1 MTVKEQKI
9 VSKEQ
14 KQLGKLQRMSQK
26 KDGRFYFAIIVF
38 LIAFVNIIDEIASGL
53 PGNMQSSIVTEFL
66 VNNSFLGTSRT
77 YEEGLA
83 LHSTIGALT
92 YALGLVTPFYK
103 ALADRFGRK
112 PLFAFSTL
120 GMATGM
126 LVAFS
131 AQNYIMF
138 LLGYAIM
145 AFFTGHDIQIIY
157 ILEAAPSKS
166 RARVYSILKTLG
178 ILGTLAVPALRDSIM
193 NNDSTKW
200 RLVFL
205 IPALVGFVACVFVVL
220 FAKETKVFI
229 KERTEYLSIPYEER
243 KAEKERK
250 KAEAKVNSK
259 NQGVINGVK
268 YIFAN
273 KDTRLLIISHIIF
286 DVSIAAVGLYHESMM
301 HLAGFSTKQTTTALY
316 MIPFVYA
323 AITFISGFTADKLGR
338 KSTVL
343 IGSFLCVAGF
353 VVFFFGLKNGFSPTL
368 TGILI
373 GCYQGGFWI
382 GRDYMNIMMTEKV
395 PTEIR
400 ASVVGAEGLL
410 ICLGMALGYVGVV
423 VGMPIIGVSNICM
436 VMIVPFVAVSSI
448 LLLLKVKE
456 TKGVELSE
464 IERL

>member
-1 MTVKEQKI
+1 MTAKEQKI
-9 VSKEQ
+9 IKREE
-14 KQLGKLQRMSQK
+14 KQLHSLTEKSKK
-26 KDGRFYFAIIVF
+26 KDGKFYFVIILF
-38 LIAFVNIIDEIASGL
+38 LIAFVNVIDEIASGL
-53 PGNMQSSIVTEFL
+53 PGNLQSSIVTDFL
-66 VNNSFLGTSRT
+66 VANSFGGVSRT

-83 LHSTIGALT
+83 LHSTVGVFT
-92 YALGLVTPFYK
+92 YVLGVITPFYK
-103 ALADRFGRK
+103 ALADKYGRK

-126 LVAFS
+126 IVAFS
-131 AQNYIMF
+131 AQNYIVF
-138 LLGYAIM
+138 LIGYAIM

-157 ILEAAPSKS
+157 ILEASPTKT
-166 RARVYSILKTLG
+166 RARIYSVLKTLG
-178 ILGTLAVPALRDSIM
+178 IIGTVLVPVLRDLIM
-193 NNDSTKW
+193 GNDWTKW
-200 RLVFL
+200 RFVFL
-205 IPALVGFVACVFVVL
+205 VPGIFGFVACVFVVI

-250 KAEAKVNSK
+250 KAEAKINSA

-273 KDTRLLIISHIIF
+273 KDTRILIICHIIF
-286 DVSIAAVGLYHESMM
+286 DIGIAAVGLYHESMM
-301 HLAGFSTKQTTTALY
+301 YLAGLSTEHITDALY

-323 AITFISGFTADKLGR
+323 LITFLSGFCADKLGR
-338 KSTVL
+338 KPTVL
-343 IGSFLCVAGF
+343 IGSLLCVFGF
-353 VVFFFGLKNGFSPTL
+353 VFFFYGLNNGFSPIIIGT
-368 TGILI
+368 LI

-410 ICLGMALGYVGVV
+410 ISIGMAIGYLGVV
-423 VGMPIIGVSNICM
+423 IGMSISAVSVACFAMII
-436 VMIVPFVAVSSI
+436 PFVSI
-448 LLLLKVKE
+448 SAIILMLKIKE

-464 IERL
+464 IESL

>member
-1 MTVKEQKI
+1 MTVKEEKTI
-9 VSKEQ
+9 LKEQ
-14 KQLGKLQRMSQK
+14 RQLKKLTEKSALKEGK
-26 KDGRFYFAIIVF
+26 FYFAVILF

-53 PGNMQSSIVTEFL
+53 PGNLQSSIVTDFL
-66 VNNSFLGTSRT
+66 VTNGFLGVNRT

-83 LHSTIGALT
+83 LHSSIGVFT
-92 YALGLVTPFYK
+92 YALGIVTPFYK

-112 PLFAFSTL
+112 PLFAISTF
-120 GMATGM
+120 GMAAGM
-126 LVAFS
+126 LIAFS
-131 AQNYIMF
+131 ASNYIVF
-138 LLGYAIM
+138 LLGYAVM

-157 ILEAAPSKS
+157 VLEAAPSKS
-166 RARVYSILKTLG
+166 RARIYSVLKALG
-178 ILGTLAVPALRDSIM
+178 IMGTVAVPVLRDLIMGNDATKWRFVFLVPALFG
-193 NNDSTKW
+193 
-200 RLVFL
+200 LVAS
-205 IPALVGFVACVFVVL
+205 ALVVI

-243 KAEKERK
+243 KAEKELK

-273 KDTRLLIISHIIF
+273 RDTRLLIICHIVF

-301 HLAGFSTKQTTTALY
+301 HLAGLSTEHITDALY

-323 AITFISGFTADKLGR
+323 GITFFSGFAADKLGR
-338 KSTVL
+338 KNTVL
-343 IGSFLCVAGF
+343 IGSLLCVIGF
-353 VVFFFGLKNGFSPTL
+353 ILFFYGLNNGFSPVIIGL
-368 TGILI
+368 LI
-373 GCYQGGFWI
+373 GLYQGGFWI

-410 ICLGMALGYVGVV
+410 ISAGMAFGYIGII
-423 VGMPIIGVSNICM
+423 VGMSLTTVSTACM
-436 VMIVPFVAVSSI
+436 VMIVPFVTLAAV
-448 LLLLKVKE
+448 LLMFKVKE

>member
-1 MTVKEQKI
+1 MTAKEQKTI
-9 VSKEQ
+9 INEQ
-14 KQLGKLQRMSQK
+14 KQLKRLTEKGQK
-26 KDGRFYFAIIVF
+26 KDGKFYLAVILF

-53 PGNMQSSIVTEFL
+53 PGNLQSSIVTDFL
-66 VNNSFLGTSRT
+66 VANSFLGVNRT
-77 YEEGLA
+77 YEQGLA
-83 LHSTIGALT
+83 LHSTIGVLT
-92 YALGLVTPFYK
+92 YAFGIVSPFYK
-103 ALADRFGRK
+103 ALADRYGRK

-120 GMATGM
+120 GMAAGM
-126 LVAFS
+126 LIAFS
-131 AQNYIMF
+131 ASNYLVF
-138 LLGYAIM
+138 LLGYAVM

-157 ILEAAPSKS
+157 VLEASPSKS
-166 RARVYSILKTLG
+166 RARIYSLLKALG
-178 ILGTLAVPALRDSIM
+178 IMGTVAVPVLRDLIM
-193 NNDSTKW
+193 GNDWSKW

-205 IPALVGFVACVFVVL
+205 VPAVAGFIACGLVIL
-220 FAKETKVFI
+220 FAKETRVFI

-273 KDTRLLIISHIIF
+273 KDTRILIICHIIF
-286 DVSIAAVGLYHESMM
+286 DIGIAAVGLYHESMM
-301 HLAGFSTKQTTTALY
+301 HLAGLSTEHITDALY

-323 AITFISGFTADKLGR
+323 AITFLSGFTADKIGR
-338 KSTVL
+338 KGTVL
-343 IGSFLCVAGF
+343 IGSLMCVIGF
-353 VVFFFGLKNGFSPTL
+353 ITFFFGLKNGFSPTII
-368 TGILI
+368 GILI

-410 ICLGMALGYVGVV
+410 ISAGMALGYLGIVI
-423 VGMPIIGVSNICM
+423 GMSVTAVSNACM
-436 VMIVPFVAVSSI
+436 FIIVPFVSI
-448 LLLLKVKE
+448 AAIILMLKVKE

-464 IERL
+464 IEKL

>member
-9 VSKEQ
+9 IAKEQ
-14 KQLGKLQRMSQK
+14 KQLQRLTEKSKK
-26 KDGRFYFAIIVF
+26 KDGKFYFAIILF

-53 PGNMQSSIVTEFL
+53 PGNLQSSIVTDFL
-66 VNNSFLGTSRT
+66 VANNFMGVSRT
-77 YEEGLA
+77 YEQGLA
-83 LHSTIGALT
+83 LHSTVGVFT
-92 YALGLVTPFYK
+92 YALGIVTPFYK
-103 ALADRFGRK
+103 ALADRYGRK
-112 PLFAFSTL
+112 PLFAISTF

-126 LVAFS
+126 VIAFS
-131 AQNYIMF
+131 ATNYFVF
-138 LLGYAIM
+138 LLGYAVM

-157 ILEAAPSKS
+157 VLEAAPSKS
-166 RARVYSILKTLG
+166 RARIYSLLKALG
-178 ILGTLAVPALRDSIM
+178 IMGTVAVPVLRDIIM
-193 NNDSTKW
+193 GNDATKW

-205 IPALVGFVACVFVVL
+205 VPGIVGLVACALVIL

-273 KDTRLLIISHIIF
+273 KDTRILIIAHIIF

-301 HLAGFSTKQTTTALY
+301 HLAGLSTEHITDALY

-323 AITFISGFTADKLGR
+323 VITFLSGFTADKLGR
-338 KSTVL
+338 KTTVL
-343 IGSFLCVAGF
+343 IGALLCVIGF
-353 VVFFFGLKNGFSPTL
+353 IVFFFGLKNGFSPTL
-368 TGILI
+368 IGILI
-373 GCYQGGFWI
+373 GCYQGGFWV

-410 ICLGMALGYVGVV
+410 ISAGMALGYLGV
-423 VGMPIIGVSNICM
+423 IIGMSVTSVSNTCM
-436 VMIVPFVAVSSI
+436 AMIVPFVCIATII
-448 LLLLKVKE
+448 LMLKVKE

-464 IERL
+464 IEKL